1 LDGLQVHN
9 ITKAYGNT
17 IALKGVSFNLEQ
29 GQILSVLGPSGC
41 GKSTLLHIIAGLE
54 PPDTGTVSWKGEDL
68 VSVPPHERLFG
79 LMFQEFALFP
89 HMNVAENVAFG
100 LYMQHKGANE
110 IANRTSRVLDLVGLA
125 GFEDRNVDTL
135 SGGER
140 QRVALARSLAP
151 QPRLLMLDEPF
162 GALDRTLRERL
173 MLQLPGILHNMNQT
187 AIYVTHDQEEA
198 FAIAARVVIM
208 HGGQIAQ
215 IGTPEEIYCNPA
227 SYFVAQ
233 FLGLSNLLTVESV
246 EGQDGSVIRTP
257 LGEFRLDVE
266 PAKGA
271 SLLLRPD
278 QVQLGSEGP
287 VVVEGTVLQRS
298 FRGGTQRIRVAVG
311 ETELIFDFT
320 TGTGL
325 PEAGQIVKLSFDPKE
340 ALQVL
345 A

>member
-1 LDGLQVHN
+1 LDGLQVYN
-9 ITKAYGNT
+9 ITKTFDNT
-17 IALKGVSFNLEQ
+17 IALKDISFNLEQ

-54 PPDTGTVSWKGEDL
+54 LPDSGTVFWRGEDL
-68 VSVPPHERLFG
+68 ANVPPHERRFG

-89 HMNVAENVAFG
+89 HMDVAENVAFG
-100 LYMQHKGANE
+100 LRMQHKE
-110 IANRTSRVLDLVGLA
+110 VDQIANRTSQVLELVGLA
-125 GFEDRNVDTL
+125 GFEDRSVDTL

-173 MLQLPGILHNMNQT
+173 MLQLPGILQNIDQT

-208 HGGQIAQ
+208 QAGQIAQ

-227 SYFVAQ
+227 SRFVAQ
-233 FLGLSNLLTVESV
+233 FLGLSNLLTVESL
-246 EGQDGSVIRTP
+246 EGQDRNIVRTP
-257 LGEFRLDVE
+257 LGEFRLDAE
-266 PAKGA
+266 LAKGA

-278 QVQLGSEGP
+278 QVRLGAEGP
-287 VVVEGTVLQRS
+287 IVVEGKVLQRS
-298 FRGGTQRIRVAVG
+298 FRGGTQRLKVAVG

-325 PEAGQIVKLSFDPKE
+325 PEPGEMVKLSFDPKE

>member
-1 LDGLQVHN
+1 LDGLQVYN
-9 ITKAYGNT
+9 ITKTFDNT
-17 IALKGVSFNLEQ
+17 IALKDISFNLEQ

-54 PPDTGTVSWKGEDL
+54 LPDSGTVFWRGEDL
-68 VSVPPHERLFG
+68 ANVPPHERRFG

-89 HMNVAENVAFG
+89 HMDVAENVAFG
-100 LYMQHKGANE
+100 LRMQHKE
-110 IANRTSRVLDLVGLA
+110 VDQIANRTSQVLELVGLA
-125 GFEDRNVDTL
+125 GFEDRSVDTL

-173 MLQLPGILHNMNQT
+173 MLQLPGILQNIDQT

-208 HGGQIAQ
+208 QAGQIAQ

-227 SYFVAQ
+227 SRFVAQ
-233 FLGLSNLLTVESV
+233 FLGLSNLLTVESL
-246 EGQDGSVIRTP
+246 EGQDGNIVRTP
-257 LGEFRLDVE
+257 LGEFRLDAE
-266 PAKGA
+266 LAKGA

-278 QVQLGSEGP
+278 QVRLGAEGP
-287 VVVEGTVLQRS
+287 IVVEGKVLQRS
-298 FRGGTQRIRVAVG
+298 FRGGTQRLKVAVVD
-311 ETELIFDFT
+311 TELIFDFT

-325 PEAGQIVKLSFDPKE
+325 PKAGEIVKLSFDPKE